1 MRHGDKRNP
10 AAVIKSGKDGEGTLK
25 TRKDMIKPK
34 PELLHIWPQCRS
46 CILGMVRDAFS
57 MMETADAAILQ
68 QVNDFAEG
76 VLSEAFEKGW
86 PSPVTANRILA
97 EQKRLTG

>member
-1 MRHGDKRNP
+1 
-10 AAVIKSGKDGEGTLK
+10 
-25 TRKDMIKPK
+25 MIKPK